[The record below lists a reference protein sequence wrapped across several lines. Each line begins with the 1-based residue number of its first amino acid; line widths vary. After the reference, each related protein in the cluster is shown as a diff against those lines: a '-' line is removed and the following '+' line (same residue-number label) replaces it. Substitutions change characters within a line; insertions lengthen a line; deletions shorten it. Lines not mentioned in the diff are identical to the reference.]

1 MSSIGIYIHV
11 PFCKRKCAYCD
22 FFSVCSLKAADGF
35 TSAVL
40 KDMERFRKKG
50 IKADSLYLGGG
61 TPTELGKQRL
71 CRIIERARDI
81 FDIDRSAEITVETNP
96 QTAEGDTP
104 KSRESCAAE
113 DGKGRTAG
121 SGNTCTVK
129 DLQNS
134 LSVAGLCKAPAGS
147 DDIRRGNIAGST
159 KETEKLFESLY
170 AVGVNRL
177 SIGMQ
182 SSNDRELE
190 FLGRRHKAQQ
200 VKASVMAAKAAGI
213 ENISLDIMLGIPFQ
227 TEQSLEKTIGFAD
240 SLPVSHISAYI
251 LKIEQNTAF
260 YRLFKQGKLNV
271 CDDDLTAKLYLSAAR
286 QLEERGFM
294 QYEISNFAKKGFEGR
309 HNLKYWH
316 DEQYLGFGPS
326 AHSFFEGKRFYYPR
340 SLKDY
345 EAGVC
350 PIFDSEGGD
359 AEEYLMLGLRLS
371 EGISFERFERRYG
384 YPVPEKTVKTAKE
397 LEKHGLMTVTDKCFS
412 LTRQG
417 FLLSNEIISRLI

>member
-1 MSSIGIYIHV
+1 MSDIGIYIHI

-61 TPTELGKQRL
+61 TPTELGKERL
-71 CRIIERARDI
+71 CEIIKRARDI
-81 FDIDRSAEITVETNP
+81 FDIEPSAEITVETNP
-96 QTAEGDTP
+96 QTAGDEPSGENKT
-104 KSRESCAAE
+104 RELY
-113 DGKGRTAG
+113 K
-121 SGNTCTVK
+121 
-129 DLQNS
+129 
-134 LSVAGLCKAPAGS
+134 
-147 DDIRRGNIAGST
+147 
-159 KETEKLFESLY
+159 SLY
-170 AVGVNRL
+170 DAGVNRL

-182 SSNDRELE
+182 SSNDKELE
-190 FLGRRHKAQQ
+190 FLGRRHKAEQ

-227 TEQSLEKTIGFAD
+227 TEKSLESTIDFAD

-251 LKIEQNTAF
+251 LKIEHNTVF
-260 YRLFKQGKLNV
+260 YRLFKQGKLDV
-271 CDDDLTAKLYLSAAR
+271 CDDELTARLYLSAAE
-286 QLEERGFM
+286 QLEKRGFM

-326 AHSFFEGKRFYYPR
+326 AHSFFKGKRFYYPR

-345 EAGVC
+345 EAGGC
-350 PIFDSEGGD
+350 PIFDGEGGD
-359 AEEYLMLGLRLS
+359 EEEYLMLGLRLN
-371 EGISFERFERRYG
+371 EGISFEKFEKQFG
-384 YPVPEKTVKTAKE
+384 HPVPEKAVKTARE
-397 LEKHGLMTVTDKCFS
+397 LEKHGLMTVTEKGFS

>member
-96 QTAEGDTP
+96 QTAGDEIQDGNDT
-104 KSRESCAAE
+104 SDAVRSDGLRRQRT
-113 DGKGRTAG
+113 DGKGAPCG
-121 SGNTCTVK
+121 ESGGKNKTQELYK
-129 DLQNS
+129 S
-134 LSVAGLCKAPAGS
+134 LFDS
-147 DDIRRGNIAGST
+147 
-159 KETEKLFESLY
+159 
-170 AVGVNRL
+170 GVNRL

-200 VKASVMAAKAAGI
+200 VKAAVTAAKAAGI

-251 LKIEQNTAF
+251 LKIEQNTTF
-260 YRLFKQGKLNV
+260 YRLFKQGKLDV
-271 CDDDLTAKLYLSAAR
+271 CDDDLTARLYLSAAR
-286 QLEERGFM
+286 QLEKRGFM

-384 YPVPEKTVKTAKE
+384 YPVPEKTVKMAKE
-397 LEKHGLMTVTDKCFS
+397 LEKHGLMTVTDKGFS

>member
-1 MSSIGIYIHV
+1 
-11 PFCKRKCAYCD
+11 
-22 FFSVCSLKAADGF
+22 
-35 TSAVL
+35 
-40 KDMERFRKKG
+40 
-50 IKADSLYLGGG
+50 
-61 TPTELGKQRL
+61 
-71 CRIIERARDI
+71 
-81 FDIDRSAEITVETNP
+81 
-96 QTAEGDTP
+96 
-104 KSRESCAAE
+104 
-113 DGKGRTAG
+113 
-121 SGNTCTVK
+121 
-129 DLQNS
+129 
-134 LSVAGLCKAPAGS
+134 
-147 DDIRRGNIAGST
+147 
-159 KETEKLFESLY
+159 
-170 AVGVNRL
+170 
-177 SIGMQ
+177 
-182 SSNDRELE
+182 
-190 FLGRRHKAQQ
+190 
-200 VKASVMAAKAAGI
+200 MAAKAAGI

-397 LEKHGLMTVTDKCFS
+397 LEKHGLMTVTDKGFS

>member
-1 MSSIGIYIHV
+1 MSDIGIYIHI

-40 KDMERFRKKG
+40 KDMERFRGKG

-61 TPTELGKQRL
+61 TPTELGKERL
-71 CRIIERARDI
+71 CGIIDRARDI
-81 FDIDRSAEITVETNP
+81 FGIEPSAEITVETNP
-96 QTAEGDTP
+96 QTAGDEIQDGNDTSDAVRSDGRRRQRTDGEGAPCGESGGKNKTQELY
-104 KSRESCAAE
+104 KS
-113 DGKGRTAG
+113 
-121 SGNTCTVK
+121 
-129 DLQNS
+129 
-134 LSVAGLCKAPAGS
+134 
-147 DDIRRGNIAGST
+147 
-159 KETEKLFESLY
+159 LFDS
-170 AVGVNRL
+170 GVNRL

-182 SSNDRELE
+182 SSDDKELE
-190 FLGRRHKAQQ
+190 FLGRRHKAEQ
-200 VKASVMAAKAAGI
+200 VKAAVTAAKAAGI

-227 TEQSLEKTIGFAD
+227 TEKSLEKTVEFAD
-240 SLPVSHISAYI
+240 SLSVSHISAYI

-260 YRLFKQGKLNV
+260 YRLFKQGKLDV
-271 CDDDLTAKLYLSAAR
+271 CDDDLTARLYLSAAE
-286 QLEERGFM
+286 QLEKRGFM

-326 AHSFFEGKRFYYPR
+326 AHSFFRGRRFFYPR

-345 EAGVC
+345 EASVC
-350 PIFDSEGGD
+350 PTSDGEGGD

-371 EGISFERFERRYG
+371 EGISLEKYEKRFG
-384 YPVPEKTVKTAKE
+384 QPLPEKTLKTARE
-397 LEKHGLMTVTDKCFS
+397 LEKHGLMSVTEKGFS

>member
-11 PFCKRKCAYCD
+11 PFCKRKCAYCY

-113 DGKGRTAG
+113 DGKSRAAG
-121 SGNTCTVK
+121 SGNTCTGK

-159 KETEKLFESLY
+159 KETETLFADDDQILDY
-170 AVGVNRL
+170 AKDAVYTL
-177 SIGMQ
+177 
-182 SSNDRELE
+182 
-190 FLGRRHKAQQ
+190 
-200 VKASVMAAKAAGI
+200 AAKGI
-213 ENISLDIMLGIPFQ
+213 ISGMGENRFEPQ
-227 TEQSLEKTIGFAD
+227 AFATR
-240 SLPVSHISAYI
+240 A
-251 LKIEQNTAF
+251 Q
-260 YRLFKQGKLNV
+260 
-271 CDDDLTAKLYLSAAR
+271 AAR
-286 QLEERGFM
+286 ILHL
-294 QYEISNFAKKGFEGR
+294 I
-309 HNLKYWH
+309 
-316 DEQYLGFGPS
+316 LGG
-326 AHSFFEGKRFYYPR
+326 
-340 SLKDY
+340 
-345 EAGVC
+345 AG
-350 PIFDSEGGD
+350 
-359 AEEYLMLGLRLS
+359 
-371 EGISFERFERRYG
+371 
-384 YPVPEKTVKTAKE
+384 
-397 LEKHGLMTVTDKCFS
+397 
-412 LTRQG
+412 
-417 FLLSNEIISRLI
+417 N

>member
-1 MSSIGIYIHV
+1 MSDIGIYIHI

-40 KDMERFRKKG
+40 KDMERFRGKG
-50 IKADSLYLGGG
+50 VKADSLYLGGG
-61 TPTELGKQRL
+61 TPTELGKERL
-71 CRIIERARDI
+71 CGIIDRARDI
-81 FDIDRSAEITVETNP
+81 FGIEPSAEITVETNP
-96 QTAEGDTP
+96 QTAGDEIQDGNDTSDAVRSDGRRRQRTDGEGAPCGESGGKNKTQELY
-104 KSRESCAAE
+104 KS
-113 DGKGRTAG
+113 
-121 SGNTCTVK
+121 
-129 DLQNS
+129 
-134 LSVAGLCKAPAGS
+134 
-147 DDIRRGNIAGST
+147 
-159 KETEKLFESLY
+159 LFDS
-170 AVGVNRL
+170 GVNRL

-182 SSNDRELE
+182 SSDDKELE
-190 FLGRRHKAQQ
+190 FLGRRHKAEQ
-200 VKASVMAAKAAGI
+200 VKAAVTAAKAAGI

-227 TEQSLEKTIGFAD
+227 TEKSLEKTVEFAD
-240 SLPVSHISAYI
+240 SLSVSHISAYI

-260 YRLFKQGKLNV
+260 YRLFKQGKLDV
-271 CDDDLTAKLYLSAAR
+271 CDDDLTARLYLSAAE
-286 QLEERGFM
+286 QLEKRGFM

-326 AHSFFEGKRFYYPR
+326 AHSFFRGRRFFYPR

-350 PIFDSEGGD
+350 PTSDGEGGD

-371 EGISFERFERRYG
+371 EGISFEKYEKRFG
-384 YPVPEKTVKTAKE
+384 QPLPEKTLKTARE
-397 LEKHGLMTVTDKCFS
+397 LEKHGLMTVTEKGFS
-412 LTRQG
+412 LTRRG

>member
-1 MSSIGIYIHV
+1 MSDIGIYIHI

-40 KDMERFRKKG
+40 KDMERFRGKG

-61 TPTELGKQRL
+61 TPTELGKERL
-71 CRIIERARDI
+71 CGIIDCARDI
-81 FDIDRSAEITVETNP
+81 FGIEPSAEITVETNP
-96 QTAEGDTP
+96 QTAGDEIQDGNDTSDAVRSDGRRRQRTDGEGAPCGESGGKNKTQELY
-104 KSRESCAAE
+104 KS
-113 DGKGRTAG
+113 
-121 SGNTCTVK
+121 
-129 DLQNS
+129 
-134 LSVAGLCKAPAGS
+134 
-147 DDIRRGNIAGST
+147 
-159 KETEKLFESLY
+159 LFDS
-170 AVGVNRL
+170 GVNRL

-182 SSNDRELE
+182 SSDDKELE
-190 FLGRRHKAQQ
+190 FLGRRHKAEQ
-200 VKASVMAAKAAGI
+200 VKAAVTAAKAAGI

-227 TEQSLEKTIGFAD
+227 TEKSLEKTVEFAD
-240 SLPVSHISAYI
+240 SLSVSHISAYI

-260 YRLFKQGKLNV
+260 YRLFKQGKLDV
-271 CDDDLTAKLYLSAAR
+271 CDDDLTARLYLSAAE
-286 QLEERGFM
+286 QLEKRGFM

-326 AHSFFEGKRFYYPR
+326 AHSFFRGRRFFYPR

-350 PIFDSEGGD
+350 PTSDGEGGD

-371 EGISFERFERRYG
+371 EGISFEKYEKRFG
-384 YPVPEKTVKTAKE
+384 QPLPEKTLKTARE
-397 LEKHGLMTVTDKCFS
+397 LEKHGLMTVTEKGFS
-412 LTRQG
+412 LTRRG

>member
-40 KDMERFRKKG
+40 KDMERFRKKE

-61 TPTELGKQRL
+61 TPTELGRQRL
-71 CRIIERARDI
+71 CAIIERARDI

-96 QTAEGDTP
+96 QTAGDEPSSENETL
-104 KSRESCAAE
+104 ELY
-113 DGKGRTAG
+113 
-121 SGNTCTVK
+121 K
-129 DLQNS
+129 DLYN
-134 LSVAGLCKAPAGS
+134 A
-147 DDIRRGNIAGST
+147 
-159 KETEKLFESLY
+159 
-170 AVGVNRL
+170 GVNRL

-200 VKASVMAAKAAGI
+200 VKAAVTAAKAAGI

-227 TEQSLEKTIGFAD
+227 TEQSLEKTIDFAD
-240 SLPVSHISAYI
+240 SLSVSHISAYI
-251 LKIEQNTAF
+251 LKIEQNTVF
-260 YRLFKQGKLNV
+260 YRLFKQGKLDV
-271 CDDDLTAKLYLSAAR
+271 CDDDLTAKLYLSAAQ
-286 QLEERGFM
+286 QLEQRGFM
-294 QYEISNFAKKGFEGR
+294 QYEISNFTKKGFEGR

-326 AHSFFEGKRFYYPR
+326 AHSFYEGKRFYYPR

-384 YPVPEKTVKTAKE
+384 YPVPERTVKTARE
-397 LEKHGLMTVTDKCFS
+397 LEKHGLMTVTDKGFS

>member
-1 MSSIGIYIHV
+1 MSDIGIYIHI

-40 KDMERFRKKG
+40 KDMERFRGKG

-61 TPTELGKQRL
+61 TPTELGKERL
-71 CRIIERARDI
+71 CGIIDRARDI
-81 FDIDRSAEITVETNP
+81 FGIEPSAEITVETNP
-96 QTAEGDTP
+96 QTAGDETQDGNDTSDAVRSDGRRRQRTDGEGVPCGESGGKNKTQELY
-104 KSRESCAAE
+104 KS
-113 DGKGRTAG
+113 
-121 SGNTCTVK
+121 
-129 DLQNS
+129 
-134 LSVAGLCKAPAGS
+134 
-147 DDIRRGNIAGST
+147 
-159 KETEKLFESLY
+159 LFDS
-170 AVGVNRL
+170 GVNRL

-182 SSNDRELE
+182 SSDDKELE
-190 FLGRRHKAQQ
+190 FLGRRHKAEQ
-200 VKASVMAAKAAGI
+200 VKAAVTAAKAAGI

-227 TEQSLEKTIGFAD
+227 TEKSLEKTVEFAD
-240 SLPVSHISAYI
+240 SLSVSHISAYI

-260 YRLFKQGKLNV
+260 YRLFKQGKLDV
-271 CDDDLTAKLYLSAAR
+271 CDDDLTARLYLSAAE
-286 QLEERGFM
+286 QLEKRGFM

-326 AHSFFEGKRFYYPR
+326 AHSFFRGRRFFYPR

-350 PIFDSEGGD
+350 PTSDGEGGD

-371 EGISFERFERRYG
+371 EGISFEKYEKRFG
-384 YPVPEKTVKTAKE
+384 QPLPEKTLKTARE
-397 LEKHGLMTVTDKCFS
+397 LEKHGLMIVTEKGFS

>member
-1 MSSIGIYIHV
+1 MSDIGIYVHI

-40 KDMERFRKKG
+40 KDMERFRGKG

-61 TPTELGKQRL
+61 TPTELGKERL
-71 CRIIERARDI
+71 CGIIDRARDI
-81 FDIDRSAEITVETNP
+81 FGIEPSAEITVETNP
-96 QTAEGDTP
+96 QTAGDEIQDGNDTSDAVRSDGRRRQRTDGEGAPCGESGGKNKTQELY
-104 KSRESCAAE
+104 KS
-113 DGKGRTAG
+113 
-121 SGNTCTVK
+121 
-129 DLQNS
+129 
-134 LSVAGLCKAPAGS
+134 
-147 DDIRRGNIAGST
+147 
-159 KETEKLFESLY
+159 LFDS
-170 AVGVNRL
+170 GVNRL

-182 SSNDRELE
+182 SSDDKELE
-190 FLGRRHKAQQ
+190 FLGRRHKAEQ
-200 VKASVMAAKAAGI
+200 VKAAVTDAKAAGI

-227 TEQSLEKTIGFAD
+227 TEKSLEKTVEFAD
-240 SLPVSHISAYI
+240 SLSVSHISAYI

-260 YRLFKQGKLNV
+260 YRLFKQGKLDV
-271 CDDDLTAKLYLSAAR
+271 CDDDLTARLYLSAAE
-286 QLEERGFM
+286 QLEKRGFM

-326 AHSFFEGKRFYYPR
+326 AHSFFRGRRFFYPR

-350 PIFDSEGGD
+350 PTSDGEGGD

-371 EGISFERFERRYG
+371 EGISFEKYEKRFG
-384 YPVPEKTVKTAKE
+384 QPLPEKTLKTARE
-397 LEKHGLMTVTDKCFS
+397 LEKHGLMSVTEKGFS

>member
-1 MSSIGIYIHV
+1 MSDIGIYIHI

-50 IKADSLYLGGG
+50 IRADSLYLGGG
-61 TPTELGKQRL
+61 TPTELGKERL
-71 CRIIERARDI
+71 CEIIKRARDI
-81 FDIDRSAEITVETNP
+81 FDIEPSAEITVETNP
-96 QTAEGDTP
+96 QTAGDDPGGENET
-104 KSRESCAAE
+104 RELY
-113 DGKGRTAG
+113 K
-121 SGNTCTVK
+121 
-129 DLQNS
+129 
-134 LSVAGLCKAPAGS
+134 
-147 DDIRRGNIAGST
+147 
-159 KETEKLFESLY
+159 SLY
-170 AVGVNRL
+170 DAGVNRL

-182 SSNDRELE
+182 SSNDKELE
-190 FLGRRHKAQQ
+190 FLGRRHKAEQ

-227 TEQSLEKTIGFAD
+227 TEKSLESTIDFAD

-260 YRLFKQGKLNV
+260 YRLFKQGKLDV
-271 CDDDLTAKLYLSAAR
+271 CDDELTARLYLSAAE
-286 QLEERGFM
+286 QLEKRGFM

-326 AHSFFEGKRFYYPR
+326 AHSFFKGKRFYYPR

-350 PIFDSEGGD
+350 PIFDGEGGD
-359 AEEYLMLGLRLS
+359 EEEYLMLGLRLN
-371 EGISFERFERRYG
+371 EGICFERFEKRFG
-384 YPVPEKTVKTAKE
+384 HPVPERTVKTAKE
-397 LEKHGLMTVTDKCFS
+397 LEKHGLMTVTEKGFS

>member
-1 MSSIGIYIHV
+1 M
-11 PFCKRKCAYCD
+11 
-22 FFSVCSLKAADGF
+22 CSLKAADGF

-113 DGKGRTAG
+113 DGKGRAAG
-121 SGNTCTVK
+121 SGNTCTGK

-134 LSVAGLCKAPAGS
+134 LSVSGLCKAPAGS

-240 SLPVSHISAYI
+240 SLPVSHH
-251 LKIEQNTAF
+251 F
-260 YRLFKQGKLNV
+260 R
-271 CDDDLTAKLYLSAAR
+271 
-286 QLEERGFM
+286 
-294 QYEISNFAKKGFEGR
+294 
-309 HNLKYWH
+309 
-316 DEQYLGFGPS
+316 
-326 AHSFFEGKRFYYPR
+326 
-340 SLKDY
+340 
-345 EAGVC
+345 
-350 PIFDSEGGD
+350 PIF
-359 AEEYLMLGLRLS
+359 
-371 EGISFERFERRYG
+371 
-384 YPVPEKTVKTAKE
+384 
-397 LEKHGLMTVTDKCFS
+397 
-412 LTRQG
+412 
-417 FLLSNEIISRLI
+417 

>member
-1 MSSIGIYIHV
+1 MSDIGIYIHI

-40 KDMERFRKKG
+40 KDMERFRGKG
-50 IKADSLYLGGG
+50 VKADSLYLGGG
-61 TPTELGKQRL
+61 TPTELGKERL
-71 CRIIERARDI
+71 CGIIDRARDI
-81 FDIDRSAEITVETNP
+81 FGIEPSAEITVETNP
-96 QTAEGDTP
+96 QTAGDEIQDGNDTSDAVRSDGRCRQRTDGEGAPRGASSGKNKT
-104 KSRESCAAE
+104 RE
-113 DGKGRTAG
+113 
-121 SGNTCTVK
+121 
-129 DLQNS
+129 
-134 LSVAGLCKAPAGS
+134 
-147 DDIRRGNIAGST
+147 
-159 KETEKLFESLY
+159 FYESLY

-190 FLGRRHKAQQ
+190 FLGRRHKARQ
-200 VKASVMAAKAAGI
+200 VEVAVNAAKAAGI

-227 TEQSLEKTIGFAD
+227 TEKSLENTVEFAD
-240 SLPVSHISAYI
+240 SLSVSHISAYI

-260 YRLFKQGKLNV
+260 YRLFKQGKLDV
-271 CDDDLTAKLYLSAAR
+271 CDDDLTARLYLSAAE
-286 QLEERGFM
+286 QLEKRGFM

-326 AHSFFEGKRFYYPR
+326 AHSFFRGRRFFYPR

-350 PIFDSEGGD
+350 PTSDGEGGD

-371 EGISFERFERRYG
+371 EGISFEKYEKRFG
-384 YPVPEKTVKTAKE
+384 KPLPEKTLKTARE
-397 LEKHGLMTVTDKCFS
+397 LEKHGLMTVTENGFS

>member
-1 MSSIGIYIHV
+1 MSDIGIYIHI

-40 KDMERFRKKG
+40 KDMERFRGKG
-50 IKADSLYLGGG
+50 IKADSLYIGGG
-61 TPTELGKQRL
+61 TPTELGKERL
-71 CRIIERARDI
+71 CGIIDRARDI
-81 FDIDRSAEITVETNP
+81 FGIEPSAEITVETNP
-96 QTAEGDTP
+96 QTAGDEIQDGNDTSDAVRSDGRRRQRTDGEGAPCGESGGKNKTQELY
-104 KSRESCAAE
+104 KS
-113 DGKGRTAG
+113 
-121 SGNTCTVK
+121 
-129 DLQNS
+129 
-134 LSVAGLCKAPAGS
+134 
-147 DDIRRGNIAGST
+147 
-159 KETEKLFESLY
+159 LFDS
-170 AVGVNRL
+170 GVNRL

-182 SSNDRELE
+182 SSDDKELE
-190 FLGRRHKAQQ
+190 FLGRRHKAEQ
-200 VKASVMAAKAAGI
+200 VKAAVTAAKAAGI

-227 TEQSLEKTIGFAD
+227 TEKSLEKTVEFAD
-240 SLPVSHISAYI
+240 SLSVSHISAYI

-260 YRLFKQGKLNV
+260 YRLFKQGKLDV
-271 CDDDLTAKLYLSAAR
+271 CDDDLTARLYLSAAE
-286 QLEERGFM
+286 QLEKRGFM

-326 AHSFFEGKRFYYPR
+326 AHSFFRGRRFFYLR

-350 PIFDSEGGD
+350 PTSDGEGGD

-371 EGISFERFERRYG
+371 EGISFEKYEKRFG
-384 YPVPEKTVKTAKE
+384 QPLPEKTLKTAKE
-397 LEKHGLMTVTDKCFS
+397 LEKHGLMSVTEKGFS

>member
-1 MSSIGIYIHV
+1 MSDIGIYIHI

-40 KDMERFRKKG
+40 KDMERFRGKG

-61 TPTELGKQRL
+61 TPTELGKERL
-71 CRIIERARDI
+71 CGIIDRARDI
-81 FDIDRSAEITVETNP
+81 FGIEPSAEITVETNP
-96 QTAEGDTP
+96 QTAGDEIQDGNDTSDAVRSDGRRRQRTDGEGTP
-104 KSRESCAAE
+104 CGESGGKNKTQELYKS
-113 DGKGRTAG
+113 
-121 SGNTCTVK
+121 
-129 DLQNS
+129 
-134 LSVAGLCKAPAGS
+134 
-147 DDIRRGNIAGST
+147 
-159 KETEKLFESLY
+159 LFDS
-170 AVGVNRL
+170 GVNRL

-182 SSNDRELE
+182 SSDDKELE
-190 FLGRRHKAQQ
+190 FLGRRHKAEQ
-200 VKASVMAAKAAGI
+200 VKAAVTAAKAAGI

-227 TEQSLEKTIGFAD
+227 TEKSLEKTVEFAD
-240 SLPVSHISAYI
+240 SLSVTHLSAYI

-260 YRLFKQGKLNV
+260 YRLFKQGKLDM
-271 CDDDLTAKLYLSAAR
+271 CDDDLTARLYLSAAE
-286 QLEERGFM
+286 QLEKRGFM

-326 AHSFFEGKRFYYPR
+326 AHSFFRGRRFFYPR
-340 SLKDY
+340 RLKDY

-350 PIFDSEGGD
+350 PTSDGEGGD

-371 EGISFERFERRYG
+371 EGISFEKYEKRFG
-384 YPVPEKTVKTAKE
+384 QPLPEKTLKTAKE
-397 LEKHGLMTVTDKCFS
+397 LEKHGLMSVTEKGFS

>member
-1 MSSIGIYIHV
+1 M
-11 PFCKRKCAYCD
+11 
-22 FFSVCSLKAADGF
+22 
-35 TSAVL
+35 
-40 KDMERFRKKG
+40 
-50 IKADSLYLGGG
+50 
-61 TPTELGKQRL
+61 
-71 CRIIERARDI
+71 
-81 FDIDRSAEITVETNP
+81 
-96 QTAEGDTP
+96 
-104 KSRESCAAE
+104 
-113 DGKGRTAG
+113 
-121 SGNTCTVK
+121 
-129 DLQNS
+129 
-134 LSVAGLCKAPAGS
+134 CKAPAGS

-227 TEQSLEKTIGFAD
+227 TEKSLEKTVEFAD
-240 SLPVSHISAYI
+240 SLSVTHLSAYI
-251 LKIEQNTAF
+251 LKIEQNTTF

-286 QLEERGFM
+286 QLEKRGFM

-397 LEKHGLMTVTDKCFS
+397 LEKHGLMTVTDKGFS
-412 LTRQG
+412 LTRQDVK
-417 FLLSNEIISRLI
+417 LLSCQKTH

>member
-1 MSSIGIYIHV
+1 MSDIGIYIHI

-40 KDMERFRKKG
+40 KDMERFRGKG

-61 TPTELGKQRL
+61 TPTELGKERL
-71 CRIIERARDI
+71 CGIIDRARDI
-81 FDIDRSAEITVETNP
+81 FGIEPSAEITVETNP
-96 QTAEGDTP
+96 QTAGDEIQDGNDTSDAVRSDGRRRQRTDGEGAPCGESGGKNKTQELY
-104 KSRESCAAE
+104 KS
-113 DGKGRTAG
+113 
-121 SGNTCTVK
+121 
-129 DLQNS
+129 
-134 LSVAGLCKAPAGS
+134 
-147 DDIRRGNIAGST
+147 
-159 KETEKLFESLY
+159 LFDS
-170 AVGVNRL
+170 GVNRL

-182 SSNDRELE
+182 SSDDKELE
-190 FLGRRHKAQQ
+190 FLGRRHKAEQ
-200 VKASVMAAKAAGI
+200 VKAAVTAAKAAGI

-227 TEQSLEKTIGFAD
+227 TEKSLEKTVEFAD
-240 SLPVSHISAYI
+240 SLSVSHISAYI
-251 LKIEQNTAF
+251 LKIEKNTAF
-260 YRLFKQGKLNV
+260 YRLFKQGKLDV
-271 CDDDLTAKLYLSAAR
+271 CDDDLTARLYLSAAE
-286 QLEERGFM
+286 QLEKRGFM

-326 AHSFFEGKRFYYPR
+326 AHSFFRGRRFFYPR

-345 EAGVC
+345 EASVC
-350 PIFDSEGGD
+350 PTSDGEGGD

-371 EGISFERFERRYG
+371 EGISFEKYEKRFG
-384 YPVPEKTVKTAKE
+384 QPLPEKTLKTARE
-397 LEKHGLMTVTDKCFS
+397 LEKHGLMSVTEKGFS